1 MKIAVNCW
9 VLRNKQLDG
18 IGNFT
23 IETLRP
29 LIIAHPEI
37 TFLILCDK
45 NFTENYFDFPNVTR
59 YPIFPSLRHPL
70 LYIFIWK
77 WYSQGF

>member
-9 VLRNKQLDG
+9 ILRNKNIDG

-29 LIIAHPEI
+29 LMIAHPEI
-37 TFLILCDK
+37 HFQVLCDK
-45 NFTENYFDFPNVTR
+45 NFTENYFELPT
-59 YPIFPSLRHPL
+59 
-70 LYIFIWK
+70 
-77 WYSQGF
+77 G